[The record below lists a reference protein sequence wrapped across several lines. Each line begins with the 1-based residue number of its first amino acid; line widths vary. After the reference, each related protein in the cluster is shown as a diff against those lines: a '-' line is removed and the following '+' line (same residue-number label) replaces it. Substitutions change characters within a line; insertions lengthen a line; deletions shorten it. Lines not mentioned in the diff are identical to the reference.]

1 MRQSQEKFSCRV
13 VDATRAA
20 ARVPQTMIQLLV
32 CLGTH
37 GALILENA
45 KNSELKEK
53 KLLCVPL
60 EAVKLKA
67 VQPALEAARLKEPV
81 CLLTQ
86 EARAAAVGPHPL
98 LRGAG
103 PISSNVKE
111 GHGPTLAVD
120 RQPTPTGPAS
130 TLAGRCAH

>member
-1 MRQSQEKFSCRV
+1 M
-13 VDATRAA
+13 DATRATP
-20 ARVPQTMIQLLV
+20 RVPQTMIQMPD

-37 GALILENA
+37 GARTKENA

-60 EAVKLKA
+60 EAVRLEA
-67 VQPALEAARLKEPV
+67 AQPALEAVRLKELV
-81 CLLTQ
+81 CLPTQ

-111 GHGPTLAVD
+111 EHGPTLAVD

-130 TLAGRCAH
+130 MLAGRCVH

>member
-1 MRQSQEKFSCRV
+1 MRLSQEELSCRV
-13 VDATRAA
+13 VDATRATPRA
-20 ARVPQTMIQLLV
+20 PQTMIQLLD

-37 GALILENA
+37 GALIWENA

-60 EAVKLKA
+60 EAVRLKA
-67 VQPALEAARLKEPV
+67 VQPALEAVRLKELV
-81 CLLTQ
+81 CLPTQ

-130 TLAGRCAH
+130 MLAGRCVH

>member
-1 MRQSQEKFSCRV
+1 MRLSQEELSCRV
-13 VDATRAA
+13 VDATRATPLA
-20 ARVPQTMIQLLV
+20 PQMMIQLLD
-32 CLGTH
+32 CLGMH
-37 GALILENA
+37 GALIWENA

-60 EAVKLKA
+60 EAVRLKA
-67 VQPALEAARLKEPV
+67 VQPALEAVRLKELV
-81 CLLTQ
+81 CLPTQ

-103 PISSNVKE
+103 PISSNERE

-120 RQPTPTGPAS
+120 CQPIPTGPAL
-130 TLAGRCAH
+130 TLAGRCVH